1 VVACGLSTQL
11 PAPRGDYASR
21 NATHGARHYPKTSVE
36 MPVRPIV
43 SNLDILRNHSI
54 FGKLPGSMI
63 ERLASY
69 LRTQSVRRGATIF
82 AKGDAGTALMGVL
95 SGKVKISVPAAN
107 GRETVLNVIH
117 EGEIFGEIAL
127 LDGSPRS
134 ADAVALT
141 NCKLMIIERR
151 DFIPFVH
158 EHPEVGLK
166 LIEVLC
172 ERLRRTTQQVEDL
185 LFLNLPARLAKA
197 LLRLADEAEGALPYK
212 ISITQR
218 EISQMIGVSRESI
231 NKHLRSWAQANW
243 VVLKRGTIVVIQP
256 EALADV
262 AQEGLESQFA

>member
-1 VVACGLSTQL
+1 
-11 PAPRGDYASR
+11 
-21 NATHGARHYPKTSVE
+21 
-36 MPVRPIV
+36 M
-43 SNLDILRNHSI
+43 
-54 FGKLPGSMI
+54 
-63 ERLASY
+63 
-69 LRTQSVRRGATIF
+69 
-82 AKGDAGTALMGVL
+82 
-95 SGKVKISVPAAN
+95 
-107 GRETVLNVIH
+107 
-117 EGEIFGEIAL
+117 
-127 LDGSPRS
+127 
-134 ADAVALT
+134 
-141 NCKLMIIERR
+141 MIIERR

-262 AQEGLESQFA
+262 AQEGLESQFARKRRHHNVAYGSNPEPLRGSSACLLAADFVAEVGCREPRTVIHRARCDAAAGAGDDGAAQTRPGAAVLFVLP